1 MTEPTPE
8 DYEAFWDQR
17 YAEDERAIWSGR
29 PNGTLVVEV
38 QRREPGTVLDVGAGE
53 GADAVWLAEQG
64 WTVTALEPSGVAL
77 SRARVQAEQADVHVT
92 WIHAGVLEAADV
104 GLHDLVSAQYP
115 AIPTSDAAIDAL
127 LAAVAPGGT
136 LLFVH
141 HDMEHHEHDHTAGH
155 DDPAYAAEH
164 AAGDHGHVE
173 HGHDGHDGHD
183 HDGPDFDPSDFVMPD
198 DVVARLDDRWEVEV
212 HEVRDRPPADLP
224 EDAQHVRDIVLRA
237 RRR

>member
-8 DYEAFWDQR
+8 QYEAFWDQR
-17 YAEDERAIWSGR
+17 YGEDERAIWSGR

-38 QRREPGTVLDVGAGE
+38 DGREPGTVLDVGAGE

-77 SRARVQAEQADVHVT
+77 ARARAHADQADVDVT
-92 WIHAGVLEAADV
+92 WIHAGILEAADGV
-104 GLHDLVSAQYP
+104 GQHDVVSAQYP
-115 AIPTSDAAIDAL
+115 AIPSSDAAIDVL
-127 LAAVAPGGT
+127 LAAVRPGGT

-141 HDMEHHEHDHTAGH
+141 HDMEHHEHDHAAAH

-164 AAGDHGHVE
+164 DAGHHGHVD
-173 HGHDGHDGHD
+173 HVD
-183 HDGPDFDPSDFVMPD
+183 HDQDGPGFDPNDFVMPD
-198 DVVARLDDRWEVEV
+198 DVVARLGDGWDVEV